1 MNRIIH
7 IPRIIIFLLSLL
19 LTTGCSNDINE
30 VQNLNFATAIGVD
43 FKDNKY
49 HIYIQMLGLSS
60 VAKTED
66 ATNAPPQV
74 YLSETIGETFI
85 DAFFKAY
92 RTSQERI
99 IWAHVTAIVLS
110 ESALNKGIENIYDG
124 LTRYYE
130 FRPTPWVFGTLE
142 PIADILSA
150 NGFFNQ
156 SSLNTILH
164 SPQSSYEQGSWVRP
178 IRLNKFARELLEPVQ
193 TTYIPT
199 LKINRKQWKKNKEAE
214 SKLEINGAFF
224 LKNKEYKGFFELND
238 IKGIRWIA
246 SETERASILV
256 PSKENPEFLSV
267 FEEQYVKIIPIKVNG
282 RYKYDVVFFAK
293 GYISNRLKN
302 NVLNVN
308 HMQNFVKDSIIS
320 QIKDFYQLGLD
331 KNIDF
336 LNLEYQLYRKHNSK
350 WKQMTKKN
358 EPFLEED
365 SINDFKAYISLQH
378 SGSFKKQKIKID
390 D

>member
-1 MNRIIH
+1 MKN
-7 IPRIIIFLLSLL
+7 IIFKSRFLFLLPSLL
-19 LTTGCSNDINE
+19 LISGCSNDINE
-30 VQNLNFATAIGVD
+30 VQNLNFGTAIGVD
-43 FKDNKY
+43 FKDDKF
-49 HIYIQMLGLSS
+49 HIYIQMLGLNSI
-60 VAKTED
+60 AKTEGGD
-66 ATNAPPQV
+66 TPPPQV
-74 YLSETIGETFI
+74 YISETIGETFI

-124 LTRYYE
+124 ITRYYE

-142 PIADILSA
+142 PIDDILSA

-178 IRLNKFARELLEPVQ
+178 LKLNKFARELLEPAQ

-199 LKINRKQWKKNKEAE
+199 LTINKKQWKKNKEFE
-214 SKLEINGAFF
+214 PKLAINGAFF
-224 LKNKEYKGFFELND
+224 LKNSEYKGFFKLND

-246 SETERASILV
+246 SESKRVPILV
-256 PSKENPEFLSV
+256 PSKEKPEFLAV
-267 FEEQYVKIIPIKVNG
+267 FEEKHIKIIPINVNG
-282 RYKYDVVFFAK
+282 KFKYDIVFFAN

>member
-1 MNRIIH
+1 MKNMLFKLRIL
-7 IPRIIIFLLSLL
+7 FLLPSLL
-19 LTTGCSNDINE
+19 LISGCNNDINE
-30 VQNLNFATAIGVD
+30 VQNLNFGTAIGVD
-43 FKDNKY
+43 FKDDKF

-60 VAKTED
+60 VAKLED
-66 ATNAPPQV
+66 GTNVPPQV
-74 YLSETIGETFI
+74 YISETIGETFI

-130 FRPTPWVFGTLE
+130 FRSTPWVFGTLE
-142 PIADILSA
+142 PIDNILST

-164 SPQSSYEQGSWVRP
+164 SPQSSYEQSSWIRP
-178 IRLNKFARELLEPVQ
+178 IKLNKFARELLEPVQ

-199 LKINRKQWKKNKEAE
+199 LTINKKQWKKNKGVEP
-214 SKLEINGAFF
+214 KLAINGAFF
-224 LKNKEYKGFFELND
+224 LNNKEYKGFFELND

-246 SETERASILV
+246 SESKRVPILV
-256 PSKENPEFLSV
+256 PSKEKPEFLAV
-267 FEEQYVKIIPIKVNG
+267 FEEKYVKIIPINVNG
-282 RYKYDVVFFAK
+282 KYKYDVVFFAN

-302 NVLNVN
+302 NVLNVK
-308 HMQNFVKDSIIS
+308 HMQNLVKDNIIT

-336 LNLEYQLYRKHNSK
+336 LNIEHQLYRKHNRE
-350 WKQMTKKN
+350 WKQMKKNN

-365 SINDFKAYISLQH
+365 IINDFKAYISLQH
-378 SGSFKKQKIKID
+378 SGSFKKQKIVIHD
-390 D
+390 